1 MFHECPQLLGLCSA
15 LGELR
20 KRRGGSDVCW
30 VRPSVEH
37 LEWDVWLWLG
47 GSLSTVV
54 VIAQLGVV
62 PGTRDWHIPRVP
74 LGGTLW
80 VLPQSRAIPFSD
92 VRGVLAGATW
102 KKTSAKTFLVKNKTK
117 CFFMD

>member
-1 MFHECPQLLGLCSA
+1 MFYERAQLPALCSA

-47 GSLSTVV
+47 GSLSAVV

-62 PGTRDWHIPRVP
+62 PGTRDWHVPQVP

-80 VLPQSRAIPFSD
+80 VLPQSGAVPFSD
-92 VRGVLAGATW
+92 VGGVLAGATW
-102 KKTSAKTFLVKNKTK
+102 KKRSAKTFLVKHETK